1 MHRTLRAGVAAV
13 ALTLIPVA
21 GASAAPYAS
30 RTLSTGTSGSD
41 VETLQRYLDA
51 AGYDTTADG
60 EFGPATARSVRRFE
74 TAEQRAVDG
83 KATRS
88 DQRLVKSRAD
98 STDSEPAAQATEEA
112 YVDDAGLAVAP
123 AVRARGGPGDHRG
136 RQRDRQQAVQYGGG
150 HGRWRDSGYDCS
162 GSVSYALHGAGLL
175 DTPLD
180 STGFMSWG
188 ERGEGAVGHDLR
200 QRRPRLHGR
209 RRAALRHQFEQALRQ
224 PLERNDAVRARL
236 PRPSSG
242 GTLMALV
249 ALMALMLG
257 SFAGLLIGRWA
268 AVLPFAAAIPAAGLL
283 GGPELGAV
291 GALAAVGLL
300 AGVHLHRVVAEQYE
314 LR

>member
-41 VETLQRYLDA
+41 VETLQRYLDTV
-51 AGYDTTADG
+51 GYDTTADG

-83 KATRS
+83 KATRP

-98 STDSEPAAQATEEA
+98 STASEPAAQDSEEA
-112 YVDDAGLAVAP
+112 YVDDAGLAVSPASAP
-123 AVRARGGPGDHRG
+123 AEV
-136 RQRDRQQAVQYGGG
+136 QAIIEAGNKIASKPYRYGGG

-162 GSVSYALHGAGLL
+162 GSVSFALHGAGLL

-188 ERGEGAVGHDLR
+188 ERGEGAWVTIYANAGH
-200 QRRPRLHGR
+200 
-209 RRAALRHQFEQALRQ
+209 AYMT
-224 PLERNDAVRARL
+224 V
-236 PRPSSG
+236 
-242 GTLMALV
+242 
-249 ALMALMLG
+249 
-257 SFAGLLIGRWA
+257 AGLRFDTSSSKRSGSRWSETTRSA
-268 AVLPFAAAIPAAGLL
+268 RGYRVRHPEGL
-283 GGPELGAV
+283 
-291 GALAAVGLL
+291 
-300 AGVHLHRVVAEQYE
+300 
-314 LR
+314 